1 VSRARSLM
9 RLLVRKIFVSSLP
22 DCDCCGYGTVV
33 QSPDHLLTN
42 LIDRLHFATCMLLSQ
57 VPFVTSFIG
66 Q

>member
-9 RLLVRKIFVSSLP
+9 RLLVRKIFVSCLP
-22 DCDCCGYGTVV
+22 DCCGYGTVV